1 VWLLLRLSDLKRL
14 EVVHEAS
21 ALHPPGM
28 KLRLTH
34 SRFLRNTAGLY
45 LAMAATYVGPLVT
58 LAYVARVLGHTAWGQ
73 LAFAQAFAAIVSA
86 FVSYGFNLTGVR
98 DVARFKNHSEAVGRV
113 MADISVGRLVLSAIA
128 LIVSGLAWK
137 LAPTIHGIGVLIWL
151 SVASG
156 VVQANSLLWLYQGL
170 QAVRLPVT
178 LEVAARVASVGL
190 IVAFV
195 HRPADAWRV
204 PAIQAL
210 TFACAVGFEY
220 AEAIRSFGLK
230 LAPLKRVP
238 MVLRHAFGLFVFLVC
253 SVVATQGTF
262 FIGLLAAAPAVALFA
277 GAERI
282 ARGATSL
289 TFPVT
294 QAVFARLSSSVV
306 ADSRRAAI
314 ESVRLLCLTLILG
327 GGISL
332 TTYMFA
338 PEAVQIVLGP
348 TYSGAIVALRVM
360 ALMPILSA
368 VSNGFG
374 LQLLAPH
381 GYDRALG
388 VILLAAVGVI
398 GGLAYLLVPVLG
410 VNGMA
415 VAEVAMESFVAI
427 AIFAAASKLRLLPWQ
442 RTWS

>member
-1 VWLLLRLSDLKRL
+1 
-14 EVVHEAS
+14 
-21 ALHPPGM
+21 
-28 KLRLTH
+28 
-34 SRFLRNTAGLY
+34 
-45 LAMAATYVGPLVT
+45 
-58 LAYVARVLGHTAWGQ
+58 
-73 LAFAQAFAAIVSA
+73 
-86 FVSYGFNLTGVR
+86 
-98 DVARFKNHSEAVGRV
+98 
-113 MADISVGRLVLSAIA
+113 
-128 LIVSGLAWK
+128 
-137 LAPTIHGIGVLIWL
+137 
-151 SVASG
+151 
-156 VVQANSLLWLYQGL
+156 
-170 QAVRLPVT
+170 
-178 LEVAARVASVGL
+178 
-190 IVAFV
+190 
-195 HRPADAWRV
+195 
-204 PAIQAL
+204 
-210 TFACAVGFEY
+210 
-220 AEAIRSFGLK
+220 
-230 LAPLKRVP
+230 